1 MEEEARK
8 VFLPVFNEGFLCA
21 FAALRRGGRSLIGV
35 HRRSSAVA
43 VVLYVFALAGAPAAQ
58 GAEQPQAAIASA
70 HPLATAAGHDT
81 LKRGGNA
88 FDAAVAVAA
97 ALAVVEPYASGLG
110 GGGLWLLHRAA
121 DGHQV
126 MVDARETAPGK
137 ATPERYLD
145 AAGKPVRGAT
155 IQGGTAAAI
164 PGAPAALAHVAARY
178 GALPLAE
185 SLAPAVRLARDGF
198 EVDARYAR
206 AAVRRE
212 RLLQARPE
220 AARLFLDDNRA
231 PRAGWRLRQPA
242 LAQTLERLG
251 KVGARGFYAG
261 PVATA
266 LVEAVNRA
274 GGVWQLSDL
283 TRYRIVERRPL
294 RFQYRG
300 ATVTAASLPS
310 AGGVALAQCLQMLER
325 FETADARSPRD
336 AHLVVEALR
345 RAFRDRA
352 TYLGDAD
359 FAEVPL
365 ERLVSRAYAAQQSAS
380 IDAAAATRSEP
391 PAGGAP
397 VAGSSNTTHLS
408 VIDAAGNRVAATL
421 TINLTFGSGVV
432 AGETGVLLNNEM
444 DDFTILAGVP
454 NAFRLRGGTAN
465 AIAPGKRP
473 LSSMTPAF
481 VEDGKGVLVLGAPGG
496 SRIVS
501 QLLLAVLDYVHA
513 PSVDLAAIVRAPR
526 YHHQWW
532 PDQIEVE
539 PDGFPAQWRAAL
551 EARGHRIEISRRQW
565 GNMQVV
571 FKAKGSGIAQA
582 ASDPR
587 GADVEH

>member
-1 MEEEARK
+1 MSIP
-8 VFLPVFNEGFLCA
+8 FLGV
-21 FAALRRGGRSLIGV
+21 RIIGV

-43 VVLYVFALAGAPAAQ
+43 LALCLIVLAGAPAAQ

-70 HPLATAAGHDT
+70 HPLATAAGHEI

-126 MVDARETAPGK
+126 MVDAREAAPGK
-137 ATPERYLD
+137 ATLELYLD

-155 IQGGTAAAI
+155 TQGGTAAAI
-164 PGAPAALAHVAARY
+164 PGVPAALAHVAARF

-206 AAVRRE
+206 AAAQRE
-212 RLLQARPE
+212 RLLQAHPE
-220 AARLFLDDNRA
+220 AARVFLENNRA
-231 PRAGWRLRQPA
+231 PRPGWRLRQPA

-251 KVGARGFYAG
+251 KEGSRGFYAG
-261 PVATA
+261 PVAAA
-266 LVEAVNRA
+266 LVEAVDRA

-283 TRYRIVERRPL
+283 AAYRVVERQPL

-300 ATVTAASLPS
+300 ATVTAATLPS

-352 TYLGDAD
+352 AYLGDAD
-359 FAEVPL
+359 FTEVPL
-365 ERLVSRAYAAQQSAS
+365 ERLASRAYAAQQAAS
-380 IDAAAATRSEP
+380 IEPAKATRSEP

-397 VAGSSNTTHLS
+397 ATGSSNTTHLS
-408 VIDAAGNRVAATL
+408 AVDAAGNRVAATL

-432 AGETGVLLNNEM
+432 AAETGVLLNNEM
-444 DDFTILAGVP
+444 DDFTILAGAP
-454 NAFRLRGGTAN
+454 NAFRLRGGAAN
-465 AIAPGKRP
+465 TVAPGKRP

-481 VEDGKGVLVLGAPGG
+481 VEDAKGVLVLGAPGG

-513 PSVDLAAIVRAPR
+513 PSVDLAALVRAPR

-539 PDGFPAQWRAAL
+539 PEGFPAQWRAAL
-551 EARGHRIEISRRQW
+551 EAKGHRIEISRRQW
-565 GNMQVV
+565 GNMQAV
-571 FKAKGSGIAQA
+571 FKAKSGGIAQA

-587 GADVEH
+587 GADIGY

>member
-1 MEEEARK
+1 MVQARS
-8 VFLPVFNEGFLCA
+8 V
-21 FAALRRGGRSLIGV
+21 GV
-35 HRRSSAVA
+35 HRRSSAA
-43 VVLYVFALAGAPAAQ
+43 ALGLCLAALAGAPAAL
-58 GAEQPQAAIASA
+58 GAEQPQSAIASA
-70 HPLATAAGHDT
+70 HPLATAAGHEI

-137 ATPERYLD
+137 ATPGSYLD

-155 IQGGTAAAI
+155 TQGGLAAAI
-164 PGAPAALAHVAARY
+164 PGAPAALAHVAGSY
-178 GALPLAE
+178 GVLPLAE
-185 SLAPAVRLARDGF
+185 SLAPAARLARDGF
-198 EVDARYAR
+198 EVDTRYAR
-206 AAVRRE
+206 AAAQRE
-212 RLLQARPE
+212 KLLQARPE
-220 AARLFLDDNRA
+220 AARVFLEDNRA

-242 LAQTLERLG
+242 LARTLERLG
-251 KVGARGFYAG
+251 KEGVRGFYAG
-261 PVATA
+261 PVAAA

-274 GGVWQLSDL
+274 DGTWQLSDL
-283 TRYRIVERRPL
+283 AAYRVVERRPL

-300 ATVTAASLPS
+300 AMVTAATLPS

-336 AHLVVEALR
+336 AHLVVETLR

-352 TYLGDAD
+352 AHLGDPD
-359 FAEVPL
+359 FTEVQL

-380 IDAAAATRSEP
+380 IDTAAATRSEP
-391 PAGGAP
+391 PADGAP
-397 VAGSSNTTHLS
+397 AAGSSNTTHLS

-432 AGETGVLLNNEM
+432 AGETGVLLNDEM
-444 DDFTILAGVP
+444 DDFTIVAGAP
-454 NAFRLRGGTAN
+454 NAFRLRGGAAN
-465 AIAPGKRP
+465 AVAPGKRP

-481 VEDGKGVLVLGAPGG
+481 VEDEKGVLVVGAPGG

-513 PSVDLAAIVRAPR
+513 SAVDLGAIVRAPR

-551 EARGHRIEISRRQW
+551 AAKGHRVEISRRQW
-565 GNMQVV
+565 GNMQAV
-571 FKAKGSGIAQA
+571 FKAKAGGIAQA

-587 GADVEH
+587 GADY